1 MHEQDLQSGNL
12 AGAQSDFAAFLHNIS
27 AGTQSNCANPVLT
40 SGNSTVAQA
49 LAALGNDLQSGNL
62 QGAHEDSTNLQ
73 QELTQISSRQ
83 VRGHHGYHRHQ
94 AGEFSVFLALFA
106 TDESDRPGIQQAGTR
121 FATRNSILGAV
132 RLFSVRKRSSRNQRF
147 PDRGIGGASSTAVP
161 SSIGNLNAT
170 A

>member
-27 AGTQSNCANPVLT
+27 AGTQSNCANTVLT

-94 AGEFSVFLALFA
+94 AESSQSSSPSSPQTNPIDQAFNTLAQDL
-106 TDESDRPGIQQAGTR
+106 Q
-121 FATRNSILGAV
+121 
-132 RLFSVRKRSSRNQRF
+132 
-147 PDRGIGGASSTAVP
+147 RGILSWAQSTFSALQNDLHEISGFLTAGSAEPPARQCHRAS
-161 SSIGNLNAT
+161 AT
-170 A
+170 